1 MGFPIQSKEMRIQ
14 QITQNKKDHDVK
26 CYKPKW
32 KISGFYKH
40 NPHLWCS
47 TCGWYLSQ
55 SDIEIAGLQDIFLN
69 LLKNDNPEGY
79 YL

>member
-1 MGFPIQSKEMRIQ
+1 MIKLTDNYVAIDFSIRTKECN
-14 QITQNKKDHDVK
+14 QNGH
-26 CYKPKW
+26 KW
-32 KISGFYKH
+32 QLSGFYKH

-47 TCGWYLSQ
+47 HCGWYLDQ
-55 SDIEIAGLQDIFLN
+55 NEIKSKGYTEVFQN